1 MRIEPQ
7 SLWSLRM
14 RSLLTLALLSISTA
28 TLAAERVPVP
38 AAAEARLV
46 ARDFP
51 GAGAIILPA
60 FEQCMAAPDPGDTCL
75 DIVMF
80 MIRMADMAGDATNY
94 DKLLAVALHYAEL
107 VLPPQDRE
115 LADLRSKAG
124 DRRFVAGD
132 YAAAE
137 ALYRSVL
144 AARRGATPVD
154 DPALAQALS
163 DLHLT
168 LRLLKRYDDALPLA
182 IERTAIARRV
192 GDPAKLAD
200 ALWREGQTL
209 LNLTRYA
216 ESEAR
221 LRESAALDA
230 RGGEGR
236 RAARLAT
243 LDLLSLSLFEQRRL
257 PEARTV
263 AVEALALAIAV
274 EGERGDTTL
283 DVMGDI
289 AIYDRDL
296 GDLDAAEAG
305 LRAAILRADG
315 TSTAAV
321 KVRVRLY
328 SALATVLLRRGR
340 ALDAVQIMARPIDEM
355 ASLSTAEQNDLSD
368 VLQNYA
374 VSLAE
379 IGRLADAEVMSRRVL
394 TIRRATLRADDPLIA
409 RALSTLGYILDKL
422 NRRED
427 ALAAH
432 IEATTLRLGEG
443 KDEATLARD
452 DLLIVSV
459 GNVAVTLVQLG
470 RLEQAK
476 PFQELALQLSKTRF
490 PAGSSDLA
498 TALNRWAQY
507 RKAMGVC
514 DGLDAAR
521 EARAIWA
528 REAGMVSPN
537 RVIGN
542 INLALHLRQCR
553 GDAGEQ
559 RTYWRDAVR
568 YLLAD
573 AGQSTD
579 YDARAK
585 TILSDR
591 RVVFLGNV
599 DANWQ
604 LAHPAKP

>member
-1 MRIEPQ
+1 MRI
-7 SLWSLRM
+7 
-14 RSLLTLALLSISTA
+14 LTLALLSIPTGA
-28 TLAAERVPVP
+28 LAAQRVPVP
-38 AAAEARLV
+38 AAAEARLA

-94 DKLLAVALHYAEL
+94 DKLLAVALQYAEL

-115 LADLRSKAG
+115 LADFRSKAA

-137 ALYRSVL
+137 SLYRTVL
-144 AARRGATPVD
+144 AARRAATPVD
-154 DPALAQALS
+154 DPALAEALS

-182 IERTAIARRV
+182 IERT
-192 GDPAKLAD
+192 DPAKLAD

-209 LNLTRYA
+209 LNLTRYT

-257 PEARTV
+257 AEARTV

-305 LRAAILRADG
+305 LRAAILGADG
-315 TSTAAV
+315 TSNAAV

-422 NRRED
+422 DRRED

-432 IEATTLRLGEG
+432 IEATTLRLGQG
-443 KDEATLARD
+443 KDEAALARD

-476 PFQELALQLSKTRF
+476 PFQELALQLSQARF

-507 RKAMGVC
+507 RKAMGAC

-528 REAGMVSPN
+528 REAGTVSPN

-553 GDAGEQ
+553 GDAAEQ

-585 TILSDR
+585 TVLSER

>member
-1 MRIEPQ
+1 MRIEAQ
-7 SLWSLRM
+7 SLWSLQM
-14 RSLLTLALLSISTA
+14 RILLTLALLSISTGA
-28 TLAAERVPVP
+28 LAAERVAVP
-38 AAAEARLV
+38 AAAEARLA

-80 MIRMADMAGDATNY
+80 MIRMADMAGDAPNY

-115 LADLRSKAG
+115 LADLRSKAA

-137 ALYRSVL
+137 SLYRTVL
-144 AARRGATPVD
+144 AARRAAAPVD

-168 LRLLKRYDDALPLA
+168 LRLLRRYDDALPLA
-182 IERTAIARRV
+182 VERTAVARRI

-230 RGGEGR
+230 RAGEGR

-274 EGERGDTTL
+274 EGARGDTTL

-315 TSTAAV
+315 TSHAAV

-374 VSLAE
+374 VSLSE
-379 IGRLADAEVMSRRVL
+379 IGRLADAEIMSRRVL

-422 NRRED
+422 DRRED

-476 PFQELALQLSKTRF
+476 PFQELALQLSQARF

-528 REAGMVSPN
+528 REAGTVSPN

-553 GDAGEQ
+553 GDAAEQ

-585 TILSDR
+585 TVLSDR

-604 LAHPAKP
+604 LAHATKR

>member
-1 MRIEPQ
+1 
-7 SLWSLRM
+7 
-14 RSLLTLALLSISTA
+14 
-28 TLAAERVPVP
+28 
-38 AAAEARLV
+38 
-46 ARDFP
+46 
-51 GAGAIILPA
+51 
-60 FEQCMAAPDPGDTCL
+60 MAAPDPGDTCL

-94 DKLLAVALHYAEL
+94 DKLLAVALQYAEL

-115 LADLRSKAG
+115 LADLRSKAA

-144 AARRGATPVD
+144 AARRAATPVD
-154 DPALAQALS
+154 DPALAEALS

-182 IERTAIARRV
+182 VERTAVARRV

-230 RGGEGR
+230 RAGEAR

-257 PEARTV
+257 PEGRTV

-274 EGERGDTTL
+274 EGARGDTTL

-315 TSTAAV
+315 TSHAAV
-321 KVRVRLY
+321 KVRARLY

-355 ASLSTAEQNDLSD
+355 ASLSTSEQNDLSD

-379 IGRLADAEVMSRRVL
+379 TGRLADAEVMSRRVL

-432 IEATTLRLGEG
+432 VEATTLRLGQG

-476 PFQELALQLSKTRF
+476 PFQELALQLSKARF
-490 PAGSSDLA
+490 PAGSTDLA

-528 REAGMVSPN
+528 REAGVVSPN
-537 RVIGN
+537 RVIGD

-553 GDAGEQ
+553 GDAAEQ
-559 RTYWRDAVR
+559 RAYWRDAVR

-585 TILSDR
+585 TVLSDR

-599 DANWQ
+599 DANWH

>member
-1 MRIEPQ
+1 MRATALSLCSDRMRI
-7 SLWSLRM
+7 
-14 RSLLTLALLSISTA
+14 LLFLAPLLISTGA
-28 TLAAERVPVP
+28 LAAERAPVP
-38 AAAEARLV
+38 DAAEARLA
-46 ARDFP
+46 ARDFA
-51 GAGAIILPA
+51 GAGAVILPV
-60 FEQCMAAPDPGDTCL
+60 FEQCMAAPEPGDSCL

-80 MIRMADMAGDATNY
+80 MIRIADAAGDAPNY
-94 DKLLAVALHYAEL
+94 DKLLAVALQYAEL
-107 VLPPQDRE
+107 VLPPLDRE
-115 LADLRSKAG
+115 LADLRSKAA
-124 DRRFVAGD
+124 DRQFVAGD

-137 ALYRSVL
+137 ALYRTVL
-144 AARRGATPVD
+144 AARRAATPVD
-154 DPALAQALS
+154 DPALAEALS
-163 DLHLT
+163 DLQLT
-168 LRLLKRYDDALPLA
+168 LRLLKRYDDALPFA
-182 IERTAIARRV
+182 IERTAVARRI
-192 GDPAKLAD
+192 GDPEKLAD
-200 ALWREGQTL
+200 ALWREGQNL
-209 LNLTRYA
+209 LNLTRYTDA
-216 ESEAR
+216 EAR

-230 RGGEGR
+230 RGRAGR

-243 LDLLSLSLFEQRRL
+243 LDMLSLCLFEQRRL
-257 PEARTV
+257 SEARTV
-263 AVEALALAIAV
+263 AIEAFALAIEV

-283 DVMGDI
+283 DIMGDI

-296 GDLDAAEAG
+296 GDLDAAESG
-305 LRAAILRADG
+305 LRAAIGRADG
-315 TSTAAV
+315 TSNAAI
-321 KVRVRLY
+321 KARVRLY

-340 ALDAVQIMARPIDEM
+340 ALDAVQIMAKPIDEM
-355 ASLSTAEQNDLSD
+355 AMLSSGEQNDLSD

-394 TIRRATLRADDPLIA
+394 AIRKATLRADDPLIA
-409 RALSTLGYILDKL
+409 RALSTLGYILDKRG
-422 NRRED
+422 RRED

-432 IEATTLRLGEG
+432 IEATTLRLGQG

-476 PFQELALQLSKTRF
+476 PFQELALQLSKARF

-528 REAGMVSPN
+528 REAGVVSPN
-537 RVIGN
+537 RVIGD

-553 GDAGEQ
+553 GDAAEQ

-573 AGQSTD
+573 VGQSTD

-585 TILSDR
+585 TVLSDR

-604 LAHPAKP
+604 LAQAAKP